1 MVDPS
6 PVPPAAPGAP
16 AAVTLHGGDLAWRP
30 VSPRLA
36 RVRLITLAV
45 FVVPLLLAAYLW
57 QLRRRRPTAVRHSN
71 VALVRTAVGSRRRWR
86 RHVPIALVLASL
98 GLLGVAGARPQVR
111 TDVPVSSATVILA
124 LDVSGSMCS
133 TDVDPN
139 RLSAAQ
145 AAVRSFIQG
154 QNDETKIG
162 LVLFSGFAQLA
173 VAPTTSHDDLLRTL
187 DAATTGRGTTIGAAI
202 LKSLDAI
209 SELDPNVAPS
219 APETGPNPDGSSI
232 PKPTPT
238 DGSGG
243 STPPSTGAV
252 QTAPE
257 IIVLLTDGANTR
269 GTTPQD
275 AALQAAARGVRIYPI
290 GFGTKNPA
298 QMVCSRSQLG
308 GATQQRFGGR
318 DTGPGG
324 GGLGGGGL
332 GGARNF
338 LVVDEEALRTVATTT
353 GGEYFAA
360 TDAGQLTD
368 VLANLPRHVTV
379 QQQDVD
385 ISAGFIALAAVVLLC
400 GLGLSIRWS
409 TLSA

>member
-1 MVDPS
+1 MSFDQPYLLLVL
-6 PVPPAAPGAP
+6 VA
-16 AAVTLHGGDLAWRP
+16 
-30 VSPRLA
+30 
-36 RVRLITLAV
+36 
-45 FVVPLLLAAYLW
+45 VPLLLAAYLW
-57 QLRRRRPTAVRHSN
+57 QLRRRRPVAVRHSN
-71 VALVRTAVGSRRRWR
+71 VALVRSAVGPRRRWR

-98 GLLGVAGARPQVR
+98 GVLGVAAARPQVR
-111 TDVPVSSATVILA
+111 AAVPVSSATVILA

-145 AAVRSFIQG
+145 AAVRSFIESQD
-154 QNDETKIG
+154 DETKIG

-202 LKSLDAI
+202 LKSIDAI
-209 SELDPNVAPS
+209 AELDPNVAPS
-219 APETGPNPDGSSI
+219 DTAAGANPDGSSL
-232 PKPTPT
+232 PKPAPT
-238 DGSGG
+238 EGSGG
-243 STPPSTGAV
+243 ATPQTPGVAP

-269 GTTPQD
+269 GVTPEE
-275 AALQAAARGVRIYPI
+275 AAQQAAARGVRIYPI
-290 GFGTKNPA
+290 GFGTTNPK
-298 QMVCSRSQLG
+298 QMVCTAAQLG
-308 GATQQRFGGR
+308 GSTQRQFGGR

-338 LVVDEEALRTVATTT
+338 LIVDESALRTVATTT

-360 TDAGQLTD
+360 TDAGQLTS

-385 ISAGFIALAAVVLLC
+385 ISAGFIAVAALELLV

-409 TLSA
+409 ALSG